1 MDIKSMLVQ
10 LNQTKA
16 SDLLLAAGNPPC
28 LRINNLLYKQDTKS
42 LTPSEVETLIA
53 PIIRKEQMEE
63 FKKVLELDTA
73 YEDEMSRYRI
83 NLHFQRGGMAA
94 TIRRIP
100 KDIPSMDSLG
110 LPPIVKTLAS
120 LERGLVL
127 VTGPT
132 GCGKSTTQASMIDMI
147 NSTRSCHIITVE
159 DPIEFVHAPKLAF
172 LEQREVGLDT
182 ISFGEALK
190 RILRQ
195 IPDVILVGEMRDLE
209 SIQSAITAAETG
221 HLVISTLHTQDAVQS
236 IDRIIDVF
244 PPHQQPQIRTMLSL
258 TLQGIICQQLIPRKD
273 GKGLALALETMVATH
288 AIRNIIRKGST
299 QDVYSMIEL
308 GAQYGMQGMD
318 SSLAKLFND
327 GSISKEN
334 AVACAINRERLEK
347 IISGA
352 SEVPIKKKP

>member
-1 MDIKSMLVQ
+1 MDIKSLLLQ

-16 SDLLLAAGNPPC
+16 SDVLLAAGNPPC
-28 LRINNLLYKQDTKS
+28 LRINNLLYKQGNKS
-42 LTPSEVETLIA
+42 LMPDEIEPLIN
-53 PIIRKEQMEE
+53 PIIRKDKMEE
-63 FKKVLELDTA
+63 FKKVMELDTA

-83 NLHFQRGGMAA
+83 NLHYQRGSMAA

-100 KDIPSMDSLG
+100 KDIPSMESLG
-110 LPPIVKTLAS
+110 LPPIVKKFTT
-120 LERGLVL
+120 LERGLIL

-132 GCGKSTTQASMIDMI
+132 GCGKSTTQASMIDSI
-147 NSTRSCHIITVE
+147 NAGRACHIITVE
-159 DPIEFVHAPKLAF
+159 DPIEFVHAPKLSV

-236 IDRIIDVF
+236 IDRVIDVF

-258 TLQGIICQQLIPRKD
+258 TLQGIVSQQLIPRKD
-273 GKGLALALETMVATH
+273 GKGLALALEVLVATH

-299 QDVYSMIEL
+299 QDVYSMMEL
-308 GAQYGMQGMD
+308 GAQYGMQNMD
-318 SSLAKLFND
+318 VSLAKLYQE
-327 GSISKEN
+327 GAISKED
-334 AVACAINRERLEK
+334 AIAHSINRERAEK
-347 IISGA
+347 LLGGTTQVSD
-352 SEVPIKKKP
+352 KKKP

>member
-1 MDIKSMLVQ
+1 MDIKSLLLQ

-16 SDLLLAAGNPPC
+16 SDVLLAAGNPPS
-28 LRINNLLYKQDTKS
+28 LRINNLLYKQGSKS
-42 LTPSEVETLIA
+42 LMPDEIEGLIA
-53 PIIRKEQMEE
+53 PIIRQNKMEE

-83 NLHFQRGGMAA
+83 NLHFQRGSMAA

-100 KDIPSMDSLG
+100 KEVPSMESLS
-110 LPPIVKTLAS
+110 LPPIVKKFTT
-120 LERGLVL
+120 LERGLIL

-132 GCGKSTTQASMIDMI
+132 GCGKSTTQASMIDSI
-147 NSTRSCHIITVE
+147 NASRACHIITVE
-159 DPIEFVHAPKLAF
+159 DPIEFVHTPKLSV

-182 ISFGEALK
+182 LSFGEALI

-258 TLQGIICQQLIPRKD
+258 TLQGIVSQQLIPRKD
-273 GKGLALALETMVATH
+273 GKGLALALEVLVATH

-308 GAQYGMQGMD
+308 GAQYGMQNMD
-318 SSLAKLFND
+318 ASLVKLYQE
-327 GSISKEN
+327 GAISRED
-334 AVACAINRERLEK
+334 AIAHSINRERTEK
-347 IISGA
+347 LLGGTA
-352 SEVPIKKKP
+352 EVPDKKRP